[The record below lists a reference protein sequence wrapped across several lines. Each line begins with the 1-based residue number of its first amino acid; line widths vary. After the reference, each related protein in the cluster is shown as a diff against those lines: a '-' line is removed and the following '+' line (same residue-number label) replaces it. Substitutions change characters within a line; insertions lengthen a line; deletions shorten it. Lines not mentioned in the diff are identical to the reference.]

1 MCSFSFHCLAS
12 LSPAL
17 PSDTPALC
25 FLPPTPTP
33 QDTPGYGDDLDI
45 NNHINMIVGYLNSR
59 NEKWLAME
67 SATDRAQDLSEVE
80 DPRVDVCLFC
90 VPPHRLRAI
99 DIK

>member
-1 MCSFSFHCLAS
+1 LLTLAAFSCCVL
-12 LSPAL
+12 
-17 PSDTPALC
+17 
-25 FLPPTPTP
+25 

-45 NNHINMIVGYLNSR
+45 NNHISMIVGYLNSR
-59 NEKWLAME
+59 NEKWLEME